1 MTTSFP
7 VASTASQS
15 GIRAEHVR
23 FAGVAAMVAAI
34 VHFVYTILLTQ
45 VFTVGPDGL
54 FPTGTFAFRV
64 DGIISVGILGL
75 YLVALAGLHARERG
89 SYGRLGLVLALVIGA
104 SYAVDMVL
112 WGTMVALATTTI
124 AGIEG
129 GLGIALEVTGFVGML
144 ALLAYAVVLW
154 RRTTVTRIG
163 LAGLA
168 AALPVG
174 VPIAIAL
181 EPVASQ
187 SSWIVI
193 VALIAA
199 GWFAIGRDLQA
210 RPSPE
215 PEATA
220 VAA

>member
-1 MTTSFP
+1 L
-7 VASTASQS
+7 
-15 GIRAEHVR
+15 I
-23 FAGVAAMVAAI
+23 
-34 VHFVYTILLTQ
+34 
-45 VFTVGPDGL
+45 
-54 FPTGTFAFRV
+54 
-64 DGIISVGILGL
+64 
-75 YLVALAGLHARERG
+75 
-89 SYGRLGLVLALVIGA
+89 LALVTGA

-112 WGTMVALATTTI
+112 WGTMVALATTTT

-187 SSWIVI
+187 SSWIVA

-199 GWFAIGRDLQA
+199 GWFAIGRDLRA